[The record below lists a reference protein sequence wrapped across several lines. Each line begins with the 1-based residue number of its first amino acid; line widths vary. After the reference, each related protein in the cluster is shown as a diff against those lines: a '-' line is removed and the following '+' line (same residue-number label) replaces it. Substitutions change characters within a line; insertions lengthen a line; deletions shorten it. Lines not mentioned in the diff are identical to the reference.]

1 MKNVGTNADVAALK
15 GRSTFSSGVS
25 DLLRLRN
32 SAELVAQALQ
42 KLALSD
48 VRIASLVVVFRGLI
62 GSQKRMKQFICPGLS
77 TARPLAL
84 AALSNLALYRD
95 GF

>member
-1 MKNVGTNADVAALK
+1 
-15 GRSTFSSGVS
+15 
-25 DLLRLRN
+25 
-32 SAELVAQALQ
+32 
-42 KLALSD
+42 
-48 VRIASLVVVFRGLI
+48 
-62 GSQKRMKQFICPGLS
+62 MKQFICPGLS

>member
-1 MKNVGTNADVAALK
+1 M
-15 GRSTFSSGVS
+15 RESGEGFQES
-25 DLLRLRN
+25 HNHRGAG
-32 SAELVAQALQ
+32 SLQ